1 MASVSDIV
9 GELESTRGQLEAA
22 KQKTEDATTRTEEM
36 INQTEGMEL
45 TAAAEALRALHAM
58 VADFAEK
65 IDNLNGDL
73 DGLLA
78 SAQAIGEAGS

>member
-9 GELESTRGQLEAA
+9 GELEAIKGQLEAA
-22 KQKTEDATTRTEEM
+22 KQKADDATSKTEEM
-36 INQTEGMEL
+36 ISQTDGMEL

-58 VADFAEK
+58 IADFAEK
-65 IDNLNGDL
+65 FDNLNGDL
-73 DGLLA
+73 DGLLT